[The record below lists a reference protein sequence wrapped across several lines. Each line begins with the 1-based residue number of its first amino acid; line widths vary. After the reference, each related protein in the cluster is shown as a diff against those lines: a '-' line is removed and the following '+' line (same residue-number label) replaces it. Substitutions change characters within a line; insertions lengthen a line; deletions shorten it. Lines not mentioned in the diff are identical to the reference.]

1 MLIRIRSN
9 VGVWRVENLDEA
21 TATVHDVMEGIKAT
35 RPNIQ
40 FENPLSKDPGCQI
53 PLAEGTPLVQQFNLG
68 HGSMIH
74 CRVDPTTC
82 AEADPSNSSSLMKR
96 SIAKDGSIQMIQTS
110 SDNNENGF
118 RQGMM
123 ALRDIKMSWTLNDFI
138 AMNSQ
143 YEFKIQRQEEAICK
157 GVSLD
162 TASVADFQNYM
173 RRFNFSRQR
182 CGYLYGTFLNDNGDD
197 DEKTSTK
204 NKVKVE
210 AIYEPPQDVDED
222 GGFALLEDPREEE
235 VEQLASLL
243 GLRKVG
249 WVIGHPPREDGFV
262 LSANEVIT
270 AAELQ
275 LEAAGGLGEDTPFVT
290 VTVSVGD
297 DGNVSVEAFQ
307 VSKQCMTMVAEEA
320 LEMGPD
326 PGFCVVNDTFTAIQ
340 EGKPSKTVSNNFFLT
355 VVPIEQHESKLF
367 CVAEFPR
374 ANREFD
380 TAVSKQDLKNQ
391 LSKAGKAGWTF
402 QDLLSDFQLLLYL
415 SQFLDMATDLPPIC
429 ESVVDSESKPLNE
442 GYKLII
448 A

>member
-9 VGVWRVENLDEA
+9 VGVWRVDDLDEA
-21 TATVHDVMEGIKAT
+21 TATVEDVIKGIQAT
-35 RPNIQ
+35 RPNVE
-40 FENPLSKDPGCQI
+40 FEKPLSKDPGCQTPI
-53 PLAEGTPLVQQFNLG
+53 AEGVPLVKQFNLG

-82 AEADPSNSSSLMKR
+82 AEASGSAENSGLMKR
-96 SIAKDGSIQMIQTS
+96 SIGKDGTIQMVQNTE
-110 SDNNENGF
+110 NKNGF

-123 ALRDIKMSWTLNDFI
+123 ALRDMKMSWTLNDFI
-138 AMNSQ
+138 ALDSQ
-143 YEFKIQRQEEAICK
+143 YEFKIQRQEKAICK

-162 TASVADFQNYM
+162 TSSVADFQNYM
-173 RRFNFSRQR
+173 RRFNFARQR
-182 CGYLYGTFLNDNGDD
+182 CGYLYGKFLNDDD
-197 DEKTSTK
+197 SK

-222 GGFALLEDPREEE
+222 GGFVLLEDPREDE
-235 VEQLASLL
+235 VEQLVSLL

-262 LSANEVIT
+262 LNANEVIT

-275 LEAAGGLGEDTPFVT
+275 LEAAGGIEDTPFVT

-355 VVPIEQHESKLF
+355 VVPIEQHTSTVF
-367 CVAEFPR
+367 CVADFPR

-380 TAVSKQDLKNQ
+380 QVSKDDLKSQ

-402 QDLLSDFQLLLYL
+402 QELLSDFQLLLYL
-415 SQFLDMATDLPPIC
+415 SQFLDMATDMPPIC
-429 ESVVDSESKPLNE
+429 ESIVDEKKPLNE

-448 A
+448 ASLAGLDGSY